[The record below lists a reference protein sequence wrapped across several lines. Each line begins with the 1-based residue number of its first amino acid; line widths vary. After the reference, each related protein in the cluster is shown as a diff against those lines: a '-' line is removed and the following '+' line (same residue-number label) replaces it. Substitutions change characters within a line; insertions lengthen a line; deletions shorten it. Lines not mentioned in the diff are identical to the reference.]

1 MADTQFTE
9 QIVREAPQIEAYKLG
24 LLQSA
29 KGLSDQ
35 PVGLPAYQVA
45 GFGPDQLQSFDLGR
59 QGIGAYQ
66 PYLYGGNQA
75 LQQGL
80 GTTQEAADVLRGA
93 DTRNQYQAAQQA
105 MNLSGQAANQMSGA
119 AGMIN
124 PAYQGLSAASQYAM
138 GSDTSGMF
146 PGAYSFLNQ
155 GAGLSNLAT
164 IQAAQAAQLG
174 QAPTAQAA
182 QMGGPQQ
189 VGAQQVGAGDIQA
202 AQTGFNPS
210 LQAYQMSPAE
220 RISAQQVGTPL
231 MSAAQTGFNPNLQQF
246 QMGPAQQVSTSSI
259 TAPGSAEAYMSP
271 YIQNALQPTLQEMQR
286 QADIQA
292 TRSNAQAVGAGAF
305 GGSRQAIERAEAN
318 RNLLRSKSDVIAQ
331 GMQGAFGSAQQ
342 QAADQLA
349 RLGIEAA
356 APTVINPMALSQAQA
371 VSGLEQGRAS
381 GQAAAERYG
390 ATAGGFGSQMAQV
403 AQQQGTEMNAAI
415 LASLQNRLAESLAAE
430 QSGGGGGGGG
440 GMSVRDQLALREAYN
455 RDVLGE
461 LPLDERR
468 FAFEVA
474 ESAAAPLNNFVEDS
488 VARYME
494 AQFPRGS
501 RINPEEYWA
510 AEAAARQRAR
520 QQVGLE

>member
-1 MADTQFTE
+1 MSPRQPILKIDAGGTVPQPPPRDESQEGTLPTMGGTTYS
-9 QIVREAPQIEAYKLG
+9 APQTGGRRFYTPGSTIFAP
-24 LLQSA
+24 SPA
-29 KGLSDQ
+29 A
-35 PVGLPAYQVA
+35 PVIQDIA
-45 GFGPDQLQSFDLGR
+45 GARSP
-59 QGIGAYQ
+59 GID
-66 PYLYGGNQA
+66 
-75 LQQGL
+75 
-80 GTTQEAADVLRGA
+80 TVL
-93 DTRNQYQAAQQA
+93 
-105 MNLSGQAANQMSGA
+105 
-119 AGMIN
+119 
-124 PAYQGLSAASQYAM
+124 
-138 GSDTSGMF
+138 
-146 PGAYSFLNQ
+146 
-155 GAGLSNLAT
+155 GAGLTAGMNTGRAPLTSAGGQYTPSYEEYLASIGVGRNGGSSRPDFSGYRAALT
-164 IQAAQAAQLG
+164 GQAEELNARIQAMYNQLAEQAGANVGRIQDIYG
-174 QAPTAQAA
+174 
-182 QMGGPQQ
+182 
-189 VGAQQVGAGDIQA
+189 GAQEGIGGVYD
-202 AQTGFNPS
+202 
-210 LQAYQMSPAE
+210 
-220 RISAQQVGTPL
+220 SASGNVQQ
-231 MSAAQTGFNPNLQQF
+231 
-246 QMGPAQQVSTSSI
+246 
-259 TAPGSAEAYMSP
+259 
-271 YIQNALQPTLQEMQR
+271 
-286 QADIQA
+286 
-292 TRSNAQAVGAGAF
+292 
-305 GGSRQAIERAEAN
+305 
-318 RNLLRSKSDVIAQ
+318 
-331 GMQGAFGSAQQ
+331 AFGSAQQ